1 MDQVFVKGDDGY
13 VVLMSAGKKA
23 VLSVM
28 ARKDAKLGL
37 LFLDMKRT
45 AENIGTLF

>member
-1 MDQVFVKGDDGY
+1 
-13 VVLMSAGKKA
+13 MSAGEEA

-37 LFLDMKRT
+37 LFLDMGRT
-45 AENIGTLF
+45 AETIGTLF